1 MADCDILMDHPDS
14 PTFSLFGLELPARP
28 TVVMV
33 YATLALIAD
42 HYYNFFE
49 NFFPIPTYADQLRY
63 AAYDHLVI
71 YGLIPVLM
79 VIFLYRRP
87 LAEFNLR
94 LGDWRIGLR
103 LTVLAWA
110 IAAPILYI
118 AGHAPDVQS
127 YYVRYFLGPFDV
139 MFTAVVELVGWEFFF
154 RGFLLIALW
163 EVAGPYAVVLQA
175 VPFAMAHVTKPPAEA
190 LSTIFGGIAFGWVAW
205 KTKSFL
211 YPFLIHLFIAT
222 FIVFV
227 AVYLR

>member
-1 MADCDILMDHPDS
+1 MAQPDP
-14 PTFSLFGLELPARP
+14 PTFNLFGLRLPTRP

-49 NFFPIPTYADQLRY
+49 NFLPTPTYADKLRC
-63 AAYDHLVI
+63 AAYDHFVI
-71 YGLIPVLM
+71 YGLIPLAI
-79 VIFLYRRP
+79 VILLYRRP
-87 LAEFNLR
+87 LAEFNVR
-94 LGDWRIGLR
+94 LGDWRTGLR
-103 LTVLAWA
+103 LTLLAWA
-110 IAAPILYI
+110 IAAPILYV
-118 AGHAPDVQS
+118 AGHAPEVQG
-127 YYVRYFLGPFDV
+127 YYVRYFLNPFDV
-139 MFTAVVELVGWEFFF
+139 MFTAVVELAGWEFFF

-175 VPFAMAHVTKPPAEA
+175 VPFAMAHVTKPDVEA

-227 AVYLR
+227 AVYMG

>member
-1 MADCDILMDHPDS
+1 MADS
-14 PTFSLFGLELPARP
+14 FNLFGLRLPTRA
-28 TVVMV
+28 TLAMV
-33 YATLALIAD
+33 YATVALIAD
-42 HYYNFFE
+42 FYYNFAE
-49 NFFPIPTYADQLRY
+49 NFLPTPTYADKLRN
-63 AAYDHLVI
+63 AAYDHFLL
-71 YGLIPVLM
+71 YGLIPLLIVLL
-79 VIFLYRRP
+79 VYRRP
-87 LAEFNLR
+87 PAEFGLR
-94 LGDWRIGLR
+94 LGDWRTGLK
-103 LTVLAWA
+103 LTLLAWA

-118 AGHAPDVQS
+118 AGHAPDVKA
-127 YYVRYFLGPFDV
+127 YYVRYYLNAFDV

-175 VPFAMAHVTKPPAEA
+175 VPFAMAHITKPPAEA

-227 AVYLR
+227 AVYSR